1 MTDPHRPAT
10 LAPRVSATA
19 DTPLLD
25 PDSRFVLRTVG
36 ERGVRFVR
44 LWFVDVLGQL
54 KSTAIP
60 VSELES
66 ALEEGV
72 GLDGSS
78 LEGSARLAERDVIAH
93 PDPRTFQILPW
104 RPGQLV
110 ARMFC
115 DVRLPDGAPFAA
127 DCRHALRRVL
137 GQLAELGLTLQV
149 GSEVEFFLFADSQD
163 DGRPPTPL
171 DDGAY
176 FDLTPLDDG
185 SDFRRRTIE
194 HLEQMGIPVKASHH
208 EVAPSQHEIQLHHT
222 DALSMADA
230 VTTFRLAVKEVA
242 REQGVFAT
250 FMPKPL
256 EGRSGSGL
264 HVHLSLFDDERNV
277 FYDEDPDE
285 PLSETGRQFL
295 AGVLAHARELSAVTN
310 QWVNSYKRLVGGFEA
325 PDHASWA
332 RHARSALVRVPSG
345 RPAKESAARIEL
357 RSPDPAC
364 NPYLCFALVLAAG
377 LRGIERGYQLPAETT
392 DDDHPVGGP
401 LPEDL
406 REAVECFDRSELA
419 RDTLGDRL
427 CDWYVRDKR
436 REWDDY
442 RATVS
447 EFERRRYLRAL

>member
-1 MTDPHRPAT
+1 
-10 LAPRVSATA
+10 VSATA
-19 DTPLLD
+19 DTPRLD
-25 PDSRFVLRTVG
+25 PDSLFVLRTVK
-36 ERGVRFVR
+36 ERGVKFVR

-60 VSELES
+60 VSELEA
-66 ALEEGV
+66 ALEEGI

-104 RPGQLV
+104 RPGELV

-115 DVRLPDGAPFAA
+115 DVRLPDGVPFPG
-127 DCRHALRRVL
+127 DSRHALRRVL

-149 GSEVEFFLFADSQD
+149 GAEVEFFLFGDEDATDPAK
-163 DGRPPTPL
+163 PPKPL

-256 EGRSGSGL
+256 ENQSGSGM
-264 HVHLSLFDDERNV
+264 HVHLSLFDGERNV
-277 FYDEDPDE
+277 FFAGDPDE
-285 PLSETGRQFL
+285 PLSATGRQFL
-295 AGVLAHARELSAVTN
+295 AGVLAHAGELSAVSN

-325 PDHASWA
+325 PEHASWT
-332 RHARSALVRVPSG
+332 RHGRSALVRVPSG
-345 RPAKESAARIEL
+345 RPGKESAARFEL

-377 LRGIERGYQLPAETT
+377 LRGMERGYQLPAETI
-392 DDDHPVGGP
+392 DDDHPIGAH

-406 REAVECFDRSELA
+406 REAIDCFDRSELA
-419 RDTLGDRL
+419 RETLGDRL

-436 REWDDY
+436 REWSDY